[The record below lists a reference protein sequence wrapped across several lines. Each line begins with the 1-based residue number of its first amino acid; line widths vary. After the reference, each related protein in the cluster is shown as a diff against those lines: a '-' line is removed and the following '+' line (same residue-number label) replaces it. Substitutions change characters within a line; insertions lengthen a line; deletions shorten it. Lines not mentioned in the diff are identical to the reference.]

1 MGSGGRSGSFKVQEG
16 LVEQVGLAI
25 FSLNMNHL
33 DLNR

>member
-25 FSLNMNHL
+25 YMNHL